1 LHRFIKEYSKQYM
14 KLCKTLMTKFLSSI
28 YKLLDDKNN
37 MKNN

>member
-1 LHRFIKEYSKQYM
+1 M
-14 KLCKTLMTKFLSSI
+14 KLCKTLMTIFLSSI